1 MSVENLI
8 LTYRESEFSWIR
20 CEGKG
25 SFLNSP
31 LLKKWADGEI
41 DDGVSCVVVDLIA
54 CTGMDST
61 FMGTLAGLA
70 MRLMKVPDGALQI
83 AESGERNR
91 SSLEGLGLDALMA
104 IEPAEAVWRGKVD
117 HVRSNLKPC
126 DLSQGKAADAPQVL
140 EAHKKLCEADDRN
153 AEKFGTVLE
162 FLEAEV
168 NAKNNSEK

>member
-1 MSVENLI
+1 MSAENLI

-31 LLKKWADGEI
+31 ALKKWVEGEI

-91 SSLEGLGLDALMA
+91 LSLEGLGLDALMA
-104 IEPAEAVWRGKVD
+104 IEPVEAIWRGKVD
-117 HVRSNLKPC
+117 HVRSHLKPY
-126 DLSQGKAADAPQVL
+126 DLSREKAANAPEVL
-140 EAHKKLCEADDRN
+140 EAHQKLCEADDRN
-153 AEKFGTVLE
+153 ADKFSTVLE

-168 NAKNNSEK
+168 KAKNNSGK